1 MNLRYA
7 ALALPLV
14 LAVACDRQPVAP
26 VESAPSNVPQMQ
38 RITRGTGLA
47 LESVTGLQLPLIGQL
62 GDVVI
67 NQAVITN
74 FALVENTVGQVVGL
88 QAEGVLQL
96 TGGVLGT
103 DLVSQNFN
111 TTASVTSSSFG
122 RCDIVTI
129 DLGPIS
135 IDRLPGVQVDI
146 PAATLTGRGSGAVG
160 PLLCALGQVLNPVT
174 RGVRLVVRALN
185 FLI

>member
-1 MNLRYA
+1 MNLRFA

-14 LAVACDRQPVAP
+14 LAVACDKQPAAP
-26 VESAPSNVPQMQ
+26 DASAPTNVPQMQ
-38 RITRGTGLA
+38 RIRRGTGLV
-47 LESVTGLQLPLIGQL
+47 LESVTGLHLPLIGQL

-74 FALVENTVGQVVGL
+74 FAVVENTLGQIIGL

-96 TGGVLGT
+96 TGGVQGSDVVT
-103 DLVSQNFN
+103 QHFN
-111 TTASVTSSSFG
+111 TTASVTSSGFG

-135 IDRLPGVQVDI
+135 VNRLPGVQVDI

-160 PLLCALGQVLNPVT
+160 PLLCALGQLTNPVT

-185 FLI
+185 ALI

>member
-1 MNLRYA
+1 MKLRFT

-14 LAVACDRQPVAP
+14 LAVACDKQPAAP
-26 VESAPSNVPQMQ
+26 DVSTTSNVPQMQ
-38 RITRGTGLA
+38 QIRRGTGLA
-47 LESVTGLQLPLIGQL
+47 LESVTGLELPLIGQA
-62 GDVVI
+62 GNVVI

-74 FALVENTVGQVVGL
+74 FTLIENTVGQIVGL

-96 TGGVLGT
+96 TGTALGT
-103 DLVSQNFN
+103 GVTENFV
-111 TTASVTSSSFG
+111 TTAAVTSSGFG

-129 DLGPIS
+129 DLGPIN

-160 PLLCALGQVLNPVT
+160 PLLCALGQMLNPVT
-174 RGVRLVVRALN
+174 RGVRAVVRVLN
-185 FLI
+185 LLI